1 MDSSAGSGYE
11 TNKESGDSNR
21 IDENHMGSRR
31 NQPSTKQAAQ
41 RLVNLTGV
49 EQVRL
54 ILERKRNERIET
66 DGARGASET
75 EEPHPS

>member
-1 MDSSAGSGYE
+1 MDNSAGSGYE

-41 RLVNLTGV
+41 MRVNLTG
-49 EQVRL
+49 
-54 ILERKRNERIET
+54 IERMREVLHQKRSMRQANEACR
-66 DGARGASET
+66 ASEA
-75 EEPHPS
+75 EEPDPS